1 MSDARLFL
9 CYDSRNMELDPV
21 QYPTVTL
28 EGKTYEVKFRCG
40 DILRLKKDKQIDL
53 LGGITET
60 LKGSDAMS
68 RTLELLAAGLSHT
81 QAGFTADQ
89 LADMVDLA
97 ELKTVAETVTA
108 ALLKAVPQAKP
119 EKPLKPALQ

>member
-1 MSDARLFL
+1 M
-9 CYDSRNMELDPV
+9 

-28 EGKTYEVKFRCG
+28 EGKAYEVKFRCG

-60 LKGSDAMS
+60 LKGADAMN
-68 RTLELLAAGLSHT
+68 RTLELLASGLAHT
-81 QAGFTADQ
+81 QAGFTAEQ

-108 ALLKAVPQAKP
+108 ALLKAVPQVKP
-119 EKPLKPALQ
+119 GTPEPKPAVQ